1 MQTHTRRVLAV
12 LTLAAAVASAGTFAQ
27 SGAVTVAVD
36 VAQSRQAINPNVYG
50 VAYAT
55 PAQLAD
61 LNAPLNRYGGNNTTR
76 YNWQINA
83 DNRGQDWYF
92 QSIPE
97 SSATAG
103 KRGDDFITD
112 AKSAGAEAALT
123 IPTIGWVAR
132 LGANRAKLA
141 SYSIAKYGPQT
152 GNDAQWMPDAG
163 NGIRASDGAR
173 ITWNDQADANTPNN
187 STIQRGWINHLVTR
201 WGVAVNGGLKYYI
214 LDNEPSLWH
223 ETHRDVHATGATMDE
238 VRDYMLAYAREVKNA
253 DPGAWVIGPEEWGWL
268 GTKLSGYDQQYG
280 NTQGW
285 PAWSSLP
292 DRSSHGQMDYLP
304 WLLQQMQQASA
315 LEGRRLLDVFT
326 SHYYPQGGE
335 FGSDTSTAMQARRN
349 KSTRSLWDPNYVDD
363 SWINSVIRFIPQLR
377 DWVNQYYPGTA
388 IGITEYNWGAEGHIN
403 GATTQADL
411 YGIFGREGLDMA
423 ARWTTPDTASP
434 TYKAMKIYRN
444 YNGSKST
451 FGDVSVKTTSTSN
464 PDSLSVFG
472 AQRSGDNALT
482 VMVINKVAVSTPVTV
497 NLANFA
503 PGGAAQVYQLTSA
516 NAITRLSDIAVPA
529 AAVALTVPG
538 QSVTLL
544 VVPASG
550 GPVNQAPTAVASA
563 TPVSGTA
570 PLNVAFSSAGSS
582 DPDGSISSYQWAFG
596 DGTTGSGPTPTKVY
610 SSAGSFTAT
619 LTVTDNQGATGTA
632 SVLITVSP
640 APAPPAAPTNLS
652 ASASGKTVTVRWTD
666 ASTNEDGFYI
676 ERAAKAKNPSFTR
689 VGEMGA
695 NVTTFAQTVTA
706 GQWLYRAQAFNANG
720 VSGYSNQ
727 ATVRVR

>member
-1 MQTHTRRVLAV
+1 MHIHTRRLLAG
-12 LTLAAAVASAGTFAQ
+12 LTLAAALATVGTFAQ
-27 SGAVTVAVD
+27 SGVAVGVD
-36 VAQSRQAINPNVYG
+36 VAQSRQPINPNVYG

-61 LNAPLNRYGGNNTTR
+61 LNTPLNRYGGNNTTR

-112 AKSAGAEAALT
+112 AKGAGAQPAVT

-152 GNDAQWMPDAG
+152 GNDSQWFPDAG
-163 NGIRASDGAR
+163 NGVRASDGVK
-173 ITWNDQADANTPNN
+173 ITWNDPADASTPNN
-187 STIQRGWINHLVTR
+187 ATLQRGWINHLVTR
-201 WGVAVNGGLKYYI
+201 WGVAANGGLKYYI

-223 ETHRDVHATGATMDE
+223 ETHRDVHPTGATMEE

-253 DPGAWVIGPEEWGWL
+253 DPGALVIGPEEWGWL
-268 GTKLSGYDQQYG
+268 GTRLSGYDQQYG
-280 NTQGW
+280 NTHGW

-292 DRSSHGQMDYLP
+292 DRASHSQMDYLP
-304 WLLQQMQQASA
+304 WLLQQVQQQSA

-335 FGSDTSTAMQARRN
+335 FGNDTSSTMQARRN
-349 KSTRSLWDPNYVDD
+349 KSTRSLWDPAYVDD
-363 SWINSVIRFIPQLR
+363 SWIASVIRFIPQLR
-377 DWVNQYYPGTA
+377 DWANQYYPGTA
-388 IGITEYNWGAEGHIN
+388 IGITEYNWGAEDHIN

-423 ARWTTPDTASP
+423 ARWTTPATTSP

-444 YNGSKST
+444 YDGNKST
-451 FGDVSVKTTSTSN
+451 FGDVSVRTTSSSN
-464 PDSLSVFG
+464 PDALSVFG
-472 AQRSGDNALT
+472 AQRGGDNALT
-482 VMVINKVAVSTPVTV
+482 VMVINKVAAGTPVTV
-497 NLANFA
+497 TLSNFA
-503 PGGAAQVYQLTSA
+503 VGGAAQVYQLTSA
-516 NAITRLSDIAVPA
+516 NAITRLADISVPA
-529 AAVALTVPG
+529 STVALTVPG
-538 QSVTLL
+538 QSITLL

-563 TPVSGTA
+563 TPSSGTA
-570 PLNVAFSSAGSS
+570 PLNVAFSAAGSS
-582 DPDGSISSYQWAFG
+582 DPEGSIASYQWAFG

-619 LTVTDNQGATGTA
+619 LTVTDSQGASGTA
-632 SVLITVSP
+632 TVAISVTP
-640 APAPPAAPTNLS
+640 APAPPATPTNLT
-652 ASASGKTVTVRWTD
+652 ASASNRTVTLRWTD
-666 ASTNEDGFYI
+666 ASSNEGGFYV
-676 ERAAKAKNPSFTR
+676 ERAAKAKNPTFAR
-689 VGEMGA
+689 VGQVGA
-695 NVTTFAQTVTA
+695 NATTFVQTVTA
-706 GQWLYRAQAFNANG
+706 DTWLYRVQAFNANG
-720 VSGYSNQ
+720 ASGYSNQ
-727 ATVRVR
+727 ATIRVR

>member
-1 MQTHTRRVLAV
+1 M
-12 LTLAAAVASAGTFAQ
+12 GTFAQ
-27 SGAVTVAVD
+27 SGAVTVSID
-36 VAQSRQAINPNVYG
+36 VAQSRRAINPNVYG

-61 LNAPLNRYGGNNTTR
+61 LNAPLNRYGGNNTSR

-97 SSATAG
+97 ASATSG

-112 AKSAGAEAALT
+112 ARSAGAQPALT

-152 GNDAQWMPDAG
+152 GNDSQWFPDAG

-187 STIQRGWINHLVTR
+187 ATIQRGWINHLVTR
-201 WGVAVNGGLKYYI
+201 WGVAANGGLKYYI

-223 ETHRDVHATGATMDE
+223 ETHRDVHATGATMEE

-253 DPGAWVIGPEEWGWL
+253 DPARSVIGPEEWGWL
-268 GTKLSGYDQQYG
+268 GTKLSGYDQQWG
-280 NTQGW
+280 NTHGW

-304 WLLQQMQQASA
+304 WLLQQVQQASA

-335 FGSDTSTAMQARRN
+335 FSDDTSSTMQARRN
-349 KSTRSLWDPNYVDD
+349 KSTRSLWDPAYVDD
-363 SWINSVIRFIPQLR
+363 SWIASVIRYIPQLR
-377 DWVNQYYPGTA
+377 DWVTQYYPGTA

-423 ARWTTPDTASP
+423 ARWTTPATASP

-444 YNGSKST
+444 YDGNKST
-451 FGDVSVKTTSTSN
+451 FGDVSVKTTSSSN

-472 AQRSGDNALT
+472 AQRSSDDAVT
-482 VMVINKVAVSTPVTV
+482 VMVINKVGVSTPVTV
-497 NLANFA
+497 NLSNFA
-503 PGGAAQVYQLTSA
+503 PGGPAQVYQLTST
-516 NAITRLSDIAVPA
+516 NAITRLTDIAVPA
-529 AAVALTVPG
+529 SSVALTVPG
-538 QSVTLL
+538 ASSRCSSCRLRADRRTSRQMPLPRRRPH
-544 VVPASG
+544 PALPRS
-550 GPVNQAPTAVASA
+550 PW
-563 TPVSGTA
+563 
-570 PLNVAFSSAGSS
+570 SSAPPAPRIRTERLPPTSGRL
-582 DPDGSISSYQWAFG
+582 AMARL
-596 DGTTGSGPTPTKVY
+596 GSGPAPSKVY
-610 SSAGSFTAT
+610 STSGSFTAT
-619 LTVTDNQGATGTA
+619 LTVIDNQGATDTA
-632 SVLITVSP
+632 TVAISVAP
-640 APAPPAAPTNLS
+640 APAPPAAPTGLS
-652 ASASGKTVTVRWTD
+652 ASAASRTVTVRWTD
-666 ASTNEDGFYI
+666 NSSNESGFYI
-676 ERAAKAKNPSFTR
+676 ERAVKGKNPAFTR
-689 VGEMGA
+689 VGQVGA
-695 NVTTFAQTVTA
+695 GVTTFVQTVTA
-706 GQWLYRAQAFNANG
+706 NTWIYRVQAFNANG

-727 ATVRVR
+727 ATIRVR

>member
-1 MQTHTRRVLAV
+1 MQTSTRHILAG
-12 LTLAAAVASAGTFAQ
+12 LTIAAAMATAGTRAQ
-27 SGAVTVAVD
+27 SGAVTVGID
-36 VAQSRQAINPNVYG
+36 VAQSRRAINPNVYG

-103 KRGDDFITD
+103 KRGDDFIAD
-112 AKSAGAEAALT
+112 ARTGGAEPALT
-123 IPTIGWVAR
+123 IPTIGWIAR

-152 GNDAQWMPDAG
+152 GSDAQWFPDAG

-173 ITWNDQADANTPNN
+173 ITWNDQSDANTPNN
-187 STIQRGWINHLVTR
+187 ATIQRGWINHLVTR
-201 WGVAVNGGLKYYI
+201 WGVAANGGLKDYI

-223 ETHRDVHATGATMDE
+223 ETHRDVHATGATMEE

-253 DPGAWVIGPEEWGWL
+253 DPGASVIGPEEWGWL
-268 GTKLSGYDQQYG
+268 GTKLSGYDQQWG
-280 NTQGW
+280 NTHGW
-285 PAWSSLP
+285 PSWSSLP

-304 WLLQQMQQASA
+304 WLLQQIQQQSA

-326 SHYYPQGGE
+326 AHYYPQGGE
-335 FGSDTSTAMQARRN
+335 FSNDTSSAMQSRRN
-349 KSTRSLWDPNYVDD
+349 RSTRSLWDPAYVDET
-363 SWINSVIRFIPQLR
+363 WIGSVVRYIPQLR

-403 GATTQADL
+403 GATTQADV

-423 ARWTTPDTASP
+423 ARWTTPETASP

-444 YNGSKST
+444 YDGNKST
-451 FGDVSVKTTSTSN
+451 FGDVSVKTTSTAN
-464 PDSLSVFG
+464 ADTLSVFG
-472 AQRSGDNALT
+472 GQRSGDNAVT
-482 VMVINKVAVSTPVTV
+482 VMVINKVAVATPVTV
-497 NLANFA
+497 NLASFT

-516 NAITRLSDIAVPA
+516 NAITRLADITVPGTS
-529 AAVALTVPG
+529 VALTVAG
-538 QSVTLL
+538 ASITLV

-550 GPVNQAPTAVASA
+550 GPVNQPPMAAAAA
-563 TPVSGTA
+563 TPTSGTA
-570 PLNVAFSSAGSS
+570 PLTVVFNSAGSS
-582 DPDGSISSYQWAFG
+582 DPDGAIASYQWAFG
-596 DGTTGSGPTPTKVY
+596 DGTTGSGQSPSKVY
-610 SSAGSFTAT
+610 TTAGTFNAT

-632 SVLITVSP
+632 TVGISVSA

-652 ASASGKTVTVRWTD
+652 ASAAARTVTLRWTD
-666 ASTNEDGFYI
+666 NSSNESGFYI
-676 ERAAKAKNPSFTR
+676 ERGTKGKNQAFTR
-689 VGEMGA
+689 VGQVAAG
-695 NVTTFAQTVTA
+695 VTTFMQTVTA
-706 GQWLYRAQAFNANG
+706 STWIYRVQAFNANG
-720 VSGYSNQ
+720 GSPFSNQ
-727 ATVRVR
+727 ATIRVR